1 MSNEQH
7 PTLVLNCVESTI
19 QVVLGTEAGLI
30 FTAQWQGGGQGV
42 EQLAPLLSIAFSQ
55 SGLDIKKLERIAVV
69 RGPGSFTG
77 IRLGLATAAGLTRS
91 TGAKNAGLLLPQC
104 IARGIAPLLPEAQ
117 LLAVLNHARSN
128 LLYLQ
133 CFIISG
139 GRAQLLDDAAL
150 SETAGQS
157 LSESVAENMTE
168 IVPKVLSPEQALHS
182 LRMLTS
188 VTYLHA
194 LHGPHGL
201 NGPRQG
207 LTLVGSGL
215 LKHAAFFSEQL
226 PDAMLLPAAFNN
238 PTPEALLEL
247 ACQAEYI
254 DEDLEPLYLRVSD
267 AEENLP
273 QIAKT
278 LGLDPEQAG
287 RDLLRLTNSDDV
299 ES

>member
-7 PTLVLNCVESTI
+7 LTLVLNCVESTI

-42 EQLAPLLSIAFSQ
+42 EQLAPLLSTAFSQ
-55 SGLDIKKLERIAVV
+55 SCLDIKTLERIAVV

-77 IRLGLATAAGLTRS
+77 IRLGLATASGLTRS
-91 TGAKNAGLLLPQC
+91 TQAKNAGLLLPHC
-104 IARGIAPLLPEAQ
+104 IAQGIAPLLPEAQ
-117 LLAVLNHARSN
+117 LLAVLTHARSN

-133 CFIISG
+133 SFLISG
-139 GRAQLLDDAAL
+139 GKAQQLDDAVL
-150 SETAGQS
+150 NDTAVRI
-157 LSESVAENMTE
+157 LPEE
-168 IVPKVLSPEQALHS
+168 ITDAVPKVLSPEQVLCS

-188 VTYLHA
+188 ASYLQGSNCLKH
-194 LHGPHGL
+194 
-201 NGPRQG
+201 G

-215 LKHAAFFSEQL
+215 LKHSALFKEQL
-226 PDAMLLPAAFNN
+226 PDATFLPAAFNN

-247 ACQAEYI
+247 ACQAEYT
-254 DEDLEPLYLRVSD
+254 DEDLEPLYLRASD

-273 QIAKT
+273 YIAKT
-278 LGLDPEQAG
+278 LGLDPEQAS
-287 RDLLRLTNSDDV
+287 RDLARLTSSLISSLTSSENL